1 MKSARMI
8 LLVAVALLVVAGSA
22 SAAVTATITGP
33 AATNAILKVS
43 IVDVSDAVGTPD
55 GYTTFDI
62 QVTATGTQWVN
73 AHLGAVGTG
82 TALTTGTLWN
92 ATAKDK
98 YYPQTAYWEG
108 GSYTA
113 LIYDTFINTWDPTST
128 GYDRFGIPV
137 VAATSLL
144 TSKIDAD
151 WGTND
156 PVTIEG
162 AFTIARLTVSD
173 DTTGVIPGKVW
184 DNQYFTGGNYETF
197 NVVFTPEPMT
207 MALLA
212 VGGISMMIRR
222 RRNA

>member
-1 MKSARMI
+1 MKNARWI
-8 LLVAVALLVVAGSA
+8 LLAAVALLVTAGSA
-22 SAAVTATITGP
+22 EAGVIWSVSGP
-33 AATNAILKVS
+33 AGTSSVLRVS
-43 IVDVSDAVGTPD
+43 LVDVSDAVGTPD

-62 QVTATGTQWVN
+62 QVTATGTQWVR
-73 AHLGAVGTG
+73 AHLGAVDTG

-92 ATAKDK
+92 ATEKDK
-98 YYPQTAYWEG
+98 YYPQTNYWES

-113 LIYDTFINTWDPTST
+113 LIYDTFINTWDPSES
-128 GYDRFGIPV
+128 GYDRFGIPIV
-137 VAATSLL
+137 TAASLL

-156 PVTIEG
+156 PVDITG

-173 DTTGVIPGKVW
+173 DTTAVIPGMVW
-184 DNQYFTGGNYETF
+184 DNQYFTGGLA
-197 NVVFTPEPMT
+197 FTIGLPEPMT